1 VLLSFRAVAAAFP
14 GPARQA
20 QHGDP
25 AGHRQQCGHHA
36 RQAATGSHLPLLVAT
51 LAASVSRL
59 KSVAWDGGGRKA
71 VRLLSGVCLW
81 HTPGEDPIRLRWVL
95 VVDPSGE
102 TRPQAFFATDT
113 GLTPERIVEVFVL
126 RWNVE
131 VTFEESR
138 RHLGVETQRQWSDL
152 AIARTTPALMGLF
165 SLVCLMASRLVENGT
180 LPVRQAAWYPKADA
194 TFSDVLAFVRRAIWT
209 RKYFVNSASGGE
221 RLELS
226 PRDCEA
232 LLDQLAAT
240 A

>member
-1 VLLSFRAVAAAFP
+1 
-14 GPARQA
+14 
-20 QHGDP
+20 
-25 AGHRQQCGHHA
+25 
-36 RQAATGSHLPLLVAT
+36 
-51 LAASVSRL
+51 
-59 KSVAWDGGGRKA
+59 
-71 VRLLSGVCLW
+71 
-81 HTPGEDPIRLRWVL
+81 
-95 VVDPSGE
+95 
-102 TRPQAFFATDT
+102 
-113 GLTPERIVEVFVL
+113 LTPERIVEVFVL